1 MAHKTLISGTAYSV
15 TGGRELIGGTGY
27 GCKAGKTLIGGTA
40 FDVPFGQTEYVLTI
54 RGGSAQRAG
63 AYVTYG
69 GQKYGSGTLRIPV
82 GDSVRVSVGSSN
94 GNVGGTW
101 VKLSGAG
108 TLSGGGI
115 SGNERN
121 YTYIP
126 AANATIQFTKS
137 GMPPQ
142 YVFWT
147 GTITE
152 E

>member
-1 MAHKTLISGTAYSV
+1 MAHKTLIGGTAYEIK
-15 TGGRELIGGTGY
+15 GGRDLIGGTGY
-27 GCKAGKTLIGGTA
+27 GCKAGKTIIGGTA
-40 FDVPFGQTEYVLTI
+40 FTVPFGSSEYTLTI
-54 RGGSAQRAG
+54 SGGDTSNAG

-69 GQKYGSGTLRIPV
+69 GRKYGNGTLKIPV
-82 GDSVRVSVGSSN
+82 GDSVRVSVGSST

-115 SGNERN
+115 SGYERN
-121 YTYIP
+121 YTYTP
-126 AANATIQFTKS
+126 AANATIQFKK
-137 GMPPQ
+137 GGNPPQ
-142 YVFWT
+142 FVMWH